1 MGGGGQIKW
10 GDKLNGGG
18 GGKLNGGKPIKWGGD
33 KLNGGGGAVS
43 GGKRVSYYK
52 VSKHGV

>member
-1 MGGGGQIKW
+1 MGGGE
-10 GDKLNGGG
+10 
-18 GGKLNGGKPIKWGGD
+18 LNGGKPIKWGGD